1 MFVLGD
7 SSEILSNFM
16 TPHDTTKIPGRRN
29 MSTDRKTYSHHKR
42 IPIFSDI
49 KNRSTTRPITMT
61 SMSMTNNYVP
71 FFEDKKVIVYDNCGC
86 ESKTVPC

>member
-7 SSEILSNFM
+7 NSEILSSFM
-16 TPHDTTKIPGRRN
+16 TPHDTGKIPGRRN
-29 MSTDRKTYSHHKR
+29 MSTDRGTYSHRKR
-42 IPIFSDI
+42 VPIFSDS
-49 KNRSTTRPITMT
+49 KNRSSTRPITM
-61 SMSMTNNYVP
+61 MEMTNNYVP